1 MLHCEFESYF
11 KEQKEK
17 WQIFFQWKSV
27 HFSRNGVWLIMSMAF
42 YGMMLA
48 KWRRN
53 ISESKPYTVLY
64 VDVIQVMHGDEDR

>member
-1 MLHCEFESYF
+1 
-11 KEQKEK
+11 
-17 WQIFFQWKSV
+17 
-27 HFSRNGVWLIMSMAF
+27 MSMAF

-53 ISESKPYTVLY
+53 ISVSKPYTVLY